1 MKNKIFFLLLSS
13 VLVLGSCERDLGEYV
28 VIPVDSG
35 PYTQL
40 RQDASTDI
48 VLSQGAGFSIEF
60 DGYEEI
66 FYDLDFRVT
75 GGKLIVSQRGH
86 HWSSGRSRIYITVPD
101 LTKIEITGSGDIYGD
116 NRFRINGDIELHS
129 RASGD
134 FDLNLDVDEV
144 YTWIEGS
151 GNVRLRGYADR
162 HEVESDGSGD
172 LFAFSLKTRNT
183 RITSYG
189 SGDAEIYVTHNL
201 YVRLR
206 GSGDIF
212 FSGNPFVD
220 YLVTGSGRLIDAN

>member
-1 MKNKIFFLLLSS
+1 MKNKLNLLLLSS
-13 VLVLGSCERDLGEYV
+13 ILALGACERDLGEYV
-28 VIPVDSG
+28 IIPVNTG
-35 PYTQL
+35 PFSQL

-48 VLSQGAGFSIEF
+48 VLRQGPGFLVEF
-60 DGYEEI
+60 EGYEDI
-66 FYDLDFRVT
+66 FYDLDFRVS
-75 GGKLIVSQRGH
+75 GGKLIIGQRGH
-86 HWSSGRSRIYITVPD
+86 SWSSGRSKIYITVPD
-101 LTKIEITGSGDIYGD
+101 LTKIEITASGDVYGD

-151 GNVRLRGYADR
+151 GQVRLRGYADLL
-162 HEVESDGSGD
+162 EAEIDGSGD
-172 LFAFSLKTRNT
+172 LYAFPLNSRNT

-189 SGDAEIYVTHNL
+189 SGDAEIYATHNL

-206 GSGDIF
+206 GSGDIYF
-212 FSGNPFVD
+212 TGYPYVD

>member
-1 MKNKIFFLLLSS
+1 MKNKIFFLLFSS
-13 VLVLGSCERDLGEYV
+13 ILVLGSCERDLGEYIF
-28 VIPVDSG
+28 IPVNT
-35 PYTQL
+35 PPFTQL

-48 VLSQGAGFSIEF
+48 VLSQGPGFSIEF
-60 DGYEEI
+60 EGYEEVL
-66 FYDLDFRVT
+66 YDLDFRVT
-75 GGKLIVSQRGH
+75 GGKLIISQRGH
-86 HWSSGRSRIYITVPD
+86 HWSSGRSKIYIIVPD

-151 GNVRLRGYADR
+151 GTVRLRGFADR
-162 HEVESDGSGD
+162 HEVEIDGSGE
-172 LFAFSLKTRNT
+172 LFAFFLNTRNT
-183 RITSYG
+183 RITNYG
-189 SGDAEIYVTHNL
+189 SGDAEIHVINNL

-206 GSGDIF
+206 GSGDILF
-212 FSGNPFVD
+212 TGNPLVD

>member
-1 MKNKIFFLLLSS
+1 MKNRIFFLLLASI
-13 VLVLGSCERDLGEYV
+13 LVLGSCSRDLGEYV
-28 VIPVDSG
+28 VIPVESG
-35 PYTQL
+35 PFTQL

-48 VLSQGAGFSIEF
+48 VLSQGTVFSIEF

-75 GGKLIVSQRGH
+75 GGKLIVSHLGH

-151 GNVRLRGYADR
+151 GNVRLRGYVDR
-162 HEVESDGSGD
+162 HEVEIDGSGD
-172 LFAFSLKTRNT
+172 LFAFSLNSRNT
-183 RITSYG
+183 RINSYG
-189 SGDAEIYVTHNL
+189 SGDAEIYATNNL

-206 GSGDIF
+206 GIGDIF
-212 FSGNPFVD
+212 FTGNPFVD